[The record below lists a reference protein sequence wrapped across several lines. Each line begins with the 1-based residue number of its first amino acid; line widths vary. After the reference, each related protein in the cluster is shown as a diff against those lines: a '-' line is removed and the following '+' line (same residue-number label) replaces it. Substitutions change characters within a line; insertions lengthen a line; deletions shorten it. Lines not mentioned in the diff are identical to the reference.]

1 MRSRQRP
8 VRSSMNQVTPFIF
21 DGAAV
26 RVIAIN
32 DEAMFVARDVALTL
46 GYAKPENAVAT
57 HCKATLKRGIPTP
70 GGVQEMTLIPER
82 DVYRLIMRS
91 KMAAAERFEEWV
103 VGEVLP
109 SIRKTG
115 AYVHQS
121 SESSKLAGELAIA
134 ECFTRLLKPSPS
146 SQVAMLA
153 HIAKNH
159 GIEPTFLPSYV
170 VDSAP
175 DSTLGSS
182 METKPL
188 TDLLIAH
195 GIAIS
200 PRTYNRLLADAG
212 MQAERTR
219 RSTSSRAVNGTK
231 RFWAIT
237 EAGLVYG
244 KNITNPN
251 SPRETQPHW
260 YVERFTDLHALVSSR
275 VVGVAA

>member
-1 MRSRQRP
+1 MS
-8 VRSSMNQVTPFIF
+8 QVTPYLF
-21 DGAAV
+21 DGSAV
-26 RVIAIN
+26 RVV
-32 DEAMFVARDVALTL
+32 DVEGEPLFVARDVANIL
-46 GYAKPENAVAT
+46 GYADAPKAIAA
-57 HCKATLKRGIPTP
+57 HCKASRKVGNLPTLHPQT
-70 GGVQEMTLIPER
+70 VLIPER

-103 VGEVLP
+103 VAEVLP

-115 AYVHQS
+115 AYVHQA

-159 GIEPTFLPSYV
+159 GLEPTFLPAYAI
-170 VDSAP
+170 DAAP
-175 DSTLGSS
+175 DSTSGSS

-188 TDLLIAH
+188 TELLVSH
-195 GIAIS
+195 GISIS
-200 PRTYNRLLADAG
+200 ARTYNRLLADAG
-212 MQAERTR
+212 MQAERVR
-219 RSTSSRAVNGTK
+219 KSTSKRAINGTK
-231 RFWAIT
+231 RFWTVT

-260 YVERFTDLHALVSSR
+260 YVERFAELHALVSSR
-275 VVGVAA
+275 VVGVPA

>member
-1 MRSRQRP
+1 MS
-8 VRSSMNQVTPFIF
+8 NQITPFVF

-26 RVIAIN
+26 RVVMV
-32 DEAMFVARDVALTL
+32 DGEPMFVARDVAATL
-46 GYAKPENAVAT
+46 GYTNPNEAVRV
-57 HCKATLKRGIPTP
+57 HCKGVSETLAPSN
-70 GGVQEMTLIPER
+70 GGMQRVKVIPER

-91 KMAAAERFEEWV
+91 KLPAAERFEEWV

-109 SIRKTG
+109 SVRKTG
-115 AYVHQS
+115 SYVNQA
-121 SESSKLAGELAIA
+121 SESTKLAGELAIA

-159 GIEPTFLPSYV
+159 GIEPTFLPAYV
-170 VDSAP
+170 VDAAS
-175 DSTLGSS
+175 DSTSGSS

-195 GIAIS
+195 GISIS
-200 PRTYNRLLADAG
+200 ARTYNRLLADAG

-219 RSTSSRAVNGTK
+219 RSTSARAVNGTK

-237 EAGLVYG
+237 EAGLRYG

-260 YVERFTDLHALVSSR
+260 YVERFADLHALVSSR
-275 VVGVAA
+275 VVGAAA

>member
-1 MRSRQRP
+1 MT
-8 VRSSMNQVTPFIF
+8 QVTPFIF
-21 DGAAV
+21 DGAPV
-26 RVIAIN
+26 RVVPI
-32 DEAMFVARDVALTL
+32 DGEAYFVARDVALTL
-46 GYAKPENAVAT
+46 GYVKPENAIPT

-70 GGVQEMTLIPER
+70 GGIQEMTLIPER

-91 KMAAAERFEEWV
+91 RLASAERFEEWV

-115 AYVHQS
+115 VYSHEATTS
-121 SESSKLAGELAIA
+121 AKLAGELAIA

-146 SQVAMLA
+146 SQIAMLS

-159 GIEPTFLPSYV
+159 GLEPAFLPASA
-170 VDSAP
+170 VDATP
-175 DSTLGSS
+175 DSTMGSS
-182 METKPL
+182 METRPI
-188 TDLLIAH
+188 TDLLVAH
-195 GIAIS
+195 GISIS

-219 RSTSSRAVNGTK
+219 RSSSSRAVNGTR

-237 EAGLVYG
+237 EAGLLYG

-260 YVERFTDLHALVSSR
+260 YVDRFTDLHALVSSR
-275 VVGVAA
+275 VVGAST